1 MVAGGRLW
9 WRVGMRPRFKPVL
22 SGVAAQLAGPLKL
35 ISSSVTTSAGMIY
48 RHMLG
53 I

>member
-9 WRVGMRPRFKPVL
+9 WRVGTSPRFKPVL
-22 SGVAAQLAGPLKL
+22 SGIAAQLPSYLKL

-48 RHMLG
+48 RHVLG